1 MKRAKKG
8 GRKGGLRIETQFTFN
23 QFEVFEGST
32 KGVQR
37 DIEESAKC
45 KKAREEGGS
54 KSREKGN
61 SLRCFPAGGI
71 FLMVPREFSRTGHV
85 YYTYRGTSIIR
96 NLVIRISDYLNI
108 FVIRTIDIQI
118 SVSNIC
124 TLLQYTFWKF
134 ISLDTYFLCNKD
146 SYLKII

>member
-71 FLMVPREFSRTGHV
+71 FLMVSREFSRTGHV

-96 NLVIRISDYLNI
+96 NLVIPISDYLNI
-108 FVIRTIDIQI
+108 FVILERLIFKLAYLIFVLYYNTRSGNSFLLTRI
-118 SVSNIC
+118 SYVI
-124 TLLQYTFWKF
+124 
-134 ISLDTYFLCNKD
+134 
-146 SYLKII
+146 KIHI

>member
-32 KGVQR
+32 KGYRGKREMQR
-37 DIEESAKC
+37 AG
-45 KKAREEGGS
+45 EEGGS

-71 FLMVPREFSRTGHV
+71 FLMVSREFSRTGHV

-96 NLVIRISDYLNI
+96 NLVIPISDYLNI
-108 FVIRTIDIQI
+108 FVIRTIDI
-118 SVSNIC
+118 
-124 TLLQYTFWKF
+124 
-134 ISLDTYFLCNKD
+134 
-146 SYLKII
+146 